1 MSHNLLNFLYFNTSF
16 PAAQIRCSVR
26 PQSFFSEL
34 QVISWKPYS
43 ISETGI
49 SFYSSYRGKKKRNHV
64 SEALLKLYCS
74 LRSKLSVDRGGP
86 PLGGAATLQNVKFYM
101 EKNALKSIFY
111 LGDIQKTQSKKG
123 LRGFSVVF
131 HGEPVSINFK

>member
-1 MSHNLLNFLYFNTSF
+1 M
-16 PAAQIRCSVR
+16 
-26 PQSFFSEL
+26 
-34 QVISWKPYS
+34 
-43 ISETGI
+43 
-49 SFYSSYRGKKKRNHV
+49 
-64 SEALLKLYCS
+64 
-74 LRSKLSVDRGGP
+74 SVDRGGP